1 MRLSARKDANQTA
14 IAETFRALGCSVEF
28 LHRVGQ
34 GVPDL
39 LVGICGANYL
49 VEVKDGSKSPSRRRL
64 TDDEAEWHE
73 RWKGQVCTVETLD
86 DVTRV
91 VKAIRSGGF
100 VA

>member
-64 TDDEAEWHE
+64 TDDEADWHANW
-73 RWKGQVCTVETLD
+73 RGQVSVVSTQD
-86 DVTRV
+86 DVIRK
-91 VKAIRSGGF
+91 VKAIRSGGY